1 MPRSPF
7 RSTGRGRER
16 GWPFAESA
24 DAILGHRLHTILFL
38 RKNHTM
44 KIVKSLFFVGLCA
57 MTWTACGD
65 APTSLTLEEANK
77 IHGQLTRLS
86 GELHD
91 RMLAETAALEVEIE
105 SAMLAGDSSL
115 ALQLARIESRM
126 NEWDVR
132 FHDWSETVVEV
143 PGIESDH
150 DDHAGHDHAGHDH
163 AGHAGH
169 DHDHSHHAAISL
181 EGMSDDEILAIQ
193 EALLAELETLQAL
206 YEESMLAKQ
215 AIQQ

>member
-1 MPRSPF
+1 MTF
-7 RSTGRGRER
+7 TGRGRER
-16 GWPFAESA
+16 GWLFAGSA
-24 DAILGHRLHTILFL
+24 DVILGHHLLTTPFL
-38 RKNHTM
+38 QKKIDTM
-44 KIVKSLFFVGLCA
+44 KIVKSLFCAGLCA
-57 MTWTACGD
+57 MTWIACGE

-105 SAMLAGDSSL
+105 SAMLAGDSAL
-115 ALQLARIESRM
+115 AMQLARLESRM

-150 DDHAGHDHAGHDH
+150 DDHAGHDHGSHE
-163 AGHAGH
+163 GH
-169 DHDHSHHAAISL
+169 DHDHSHHGAISL
-181 EGMSDDEILAIQ
+181 DGMSDDEILAIQ

-206 YEESMLAKQ
+206 YEESIMAKQ

>member
-7 RSTGRGRER
+7 RSTELGRER
-16 GWPFAESA
+16 GGPCAESA
-24 DAILGHRLHTILFL
+24 DAILGRRLHTILFL

-44 KIVKSLFFVGLCA
+44 KIIESLFCVGLCA
-57 MTWTACGD
+57 MSWTACGD

-115 ALQLARIESRM
+115 AMQLARIESRM

-143 PGIESDH
+143 PGIESGH
-150 DDHAGHDHAGHDH
+150 DDHAGHDHGSHAGHDH
-163 AGHAGH
+163 DH

-181 EGMSDDEILAIQ
+181 DGMSDDEILAIQ

-206 YEESMLAKQ
+206 YEESMMAKQ

>member
-7 RSTGRGRER
+7 RSTARGRER

-24 DAILGHRLHTILFL
+24 DAILGRRLHTILFL

-44 KIVKSLFFVGLCA
+44 KIVESLFCVGLCA
-57 MTWTACGD
+57 MTWIACGET
-65 APTSLTLEEANK
+65 PTSLTLEEANK

-91 RMLAETAALEVEIE
+91 RMLAETAALEVDIE
-105 SAMLAGDSSL
+105 AAMLAGDSSL
-115 ALQLARIESRM
+115 AMQLARVETRM

-143 PGIESDH
+143 PGAES
-150 DDHAGHDHAGHDH
+150 DHAGHDHGSHAGHD
-163 AGHAGH
+163 H

-206 YEESMLAKQ
+206 YDESILAKQ

>member
-1 MPRSPF
+1 MPRSPS

-38 RKNHTM
+38 QKNHTM
-44 KIVKSLFFVGLCA
+44 KIVESLFFVGLCA

-163 AGHAGH
+163 GSHAGH

>member
-7 RSTGRGRER
+7 RSTGLGRER

-24 DAILGHRLHTILFL
+24 DVIRGHRLHTILFL

-150 DDHAGHDHAGHDH
+150 DDHAGHDHGS
-163 AGHAGH
+163 HAGH
-169 DHDHSHHAAISL
+169 DHDHDHSHHTAISL

>member
-16 GWPFAESA
+16 GWPCAESA
-24 DAILGHRLHTILFL
+24 DVILGHRLHTILFL

-150 DDHAGHDHAGHDH
+150 DDHAGHDHGS
-163 AGHAGH
+163 HAGH
-169 DHDHSHHAAISL
+169 DHDHDHSHHTAISL

>member
-1 MPRSPF
+1 
-7 RSTGRGRER
+7 
-16 GWPFAESA
+16 
-24 DAILGHRLHTILFL
+24 
-38 RKNHTM
+38 
-44 KIVKSLFFVGLCA
+44 
-57 MTWTACGD
+57 
-65 APTSLTLEEANK
+65 
-77 IHGQLTRLS
+77 
-86 GELHD
+86 
-91 RMLAETAALEVEIE
+91 
-105 SAMLAGDSSL
+105 
-115 ALQLARIESRM
+115 M

-132 FHDWSETVVEV
+132 VHDWSETVVEV

-163 AGHAGH
+163 GSHAGH
-169 DHDHSHHAAISL
+169 DHDHDHSHHTAISL

>member
-1 MPRSPF
+1 
-7 RSTGRGRER
+7 
-16 GWPFAESA
+16 
-24 DAILGHRLHTILFL
+24 
-38 RKNHTM
+38 M

-150 DDHAGHDHAGHDH
+150 DDHAGHDHGSHAGHDH
-163 AGHAGH
+163 DHSH
-169 DHDHSHHAAISL
+169 HDHSHHAAISL